1 MQEKFGVWTIL
12 PIFAIP
18 NESEGVLQNGV
29 IAQLVE
35 QRTENPCVPGSIPGD
50 TTQKIRELQKCDSL
64 FLCRFVPC
72 FKAVLWL
79 KVFCLPERSRFC
91 HHRRSRRRSEG
102 SWAPHWF
109 PEPAFLIDSI
119 LFPPADTVFFRRAKI
134 FSFLLNTEE
143 WLEEPDVFTFEF
155 I

>member
-1 MQEKFGVWTIL
+1 MNINELCK
-12 PIFAIP
+12 IP
-18 NESEGVLQNGV
+18 KLSFISVYDKIG
-29 IAQLVE
+29 
-35 QRTENPCVPGSIPGD
+35 PGD
-50 TTQKIRELQKCDSL
+50 TTLKIRELQKCDSL
-64 FLCRFVPC
+64 FC
-72 FKAVLWL
+72 AVLSP
-79 KVFCLPERSRFC
+79 VSRLFYGSKFSVC
-91 HHRRSRRRSEG
+91 PNAAAFVTIDAAVGEVKDLEHHT
-102 SWAPHWF
+102 F

>member
-1 MQEKFGVWTIL
+1 MIL
-12 PIFAIP
+12 FF
-18 NESEGVLQNGV
+18 
-29 IAQLVE
+29 
-35 QRTENPCVPGSIPGD
+35 C
-50 TTQKIRELQKCDSL
+50 
-64 FLCRFVPC
+64 
-72 FKAVLWL
+72 AVLSP
-79 KVFCLPERSRFC
+79 VSRLLYGSKFSVC
-91 HHRRSRRRSEG
+91 PNAAAFVTIDAAVGEVKDLEHHT
-102 SWAPHWF
+102 F